1 MVMRGIL
8 LDELI
13 DTGMQQGGTVDS
25 IFDAIKA
32 NPKVRDAVQ
41 DAIDN
46 PPPTKT
52 SQGAPIRG
60 ANPAQH
66 IRQALLGAL
75 QATT

>member
-13 DTGMQQGGTVDS
+13 DTGMQQGGSVDS
-25 IFDAIKA
+25 IFDAITA
-32 NPKVRDAVQ
+32 NQKVRDAVQ

-46 PPPTKT
+46 PPQPGMMGP
-52 SQGAPIRG
+52 S
-60 ANPAQH
+60 ANQH

-75 QATT
+75 QATA